1 MMSVD
6 SLEQPPSDIRV
17 TRLGPFGVTIAI
29 IFGMVYAYDLW
40 EAIAPL
46 LDLPAVYAAVGLDP
60 GRVPWWLL
68 IIGVA
73 IVPIVFALALFIG
86 LRRSAWEKALL
97 YLVGLAVVAC
107 SSLVVIAVEAVVR
120 PLF

>member
-1 MMSVD
+1 MSAD
-6 SLEQPPSDIRV
+6 SLEQAPTPIRV
-17 TRLGPFGVTIAI
+17 TRLGPLGVAIAI
-29 IFGMVYAYDLW
+29 SFGLVYAYDLW

-60 GRVPWWLL
+60 AAVPWWPL

-120 PLF
+120 PPF